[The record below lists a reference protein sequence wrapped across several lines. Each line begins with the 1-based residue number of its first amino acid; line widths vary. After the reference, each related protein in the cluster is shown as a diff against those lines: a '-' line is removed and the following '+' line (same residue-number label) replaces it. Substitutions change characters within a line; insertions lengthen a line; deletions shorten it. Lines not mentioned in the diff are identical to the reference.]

1 MTGKSKVYRSLST
14 PPISSSILFISN
26 EEALEILADLHGG
39 GDKSNDLVQ
48 LEYAEI
54 QQQVHFEKTEGA
66 KSYLDLL
73 KPGVFRRVGLGAS
86 LQMWSQ
92 LSGMNIMM
100 YYIIYVFQ
108 GAGLTGRRGNLIAD
122 SVQYV
127 LNVAFTSK
135 PFPS

>member
-1 MTGKSKVYRSLST
+1 MPHLIIHSYY
-14 PPISSSILFISN
+14 SN

-73 KPGVFRRVGLGAS
+73 KPGVFRRVGLGAAI
-86 LQMWSQ
+86 QMW
-92 LSGMNIMM
+92 
-100 YYIIYVFQ
+100 
-108 GAGLTGRRGNLIAD
+108 R
-122 SVQYV
+122 
-127 LNVAFTSK
+127 
-135 PFPS
+135 